1 MYFMILFS
9 HGGKKK
15 QTDLLKKKK
24 KKGQKDTAGK
34 IELIKRAN

>member
-24 KKGQKDTAGK
+24 KKGQKDIAGK